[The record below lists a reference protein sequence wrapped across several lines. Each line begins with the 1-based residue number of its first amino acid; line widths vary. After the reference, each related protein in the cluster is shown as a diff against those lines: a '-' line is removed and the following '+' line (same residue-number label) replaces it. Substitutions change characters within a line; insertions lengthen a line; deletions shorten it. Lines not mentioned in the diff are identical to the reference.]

1 MRVDSTFTVD
11 APMDA
16 VWATILDVPT
26 VTPCVPGARVVSRLA
41 DDAYQVAVTVK
52 VGPVTM
58 QFRGQ
63 LQILE
68 RDDAARRAVMRGKAK
83 EARGQG
89 TAQAT
94 VDLRLTAMDGG
105 VRGDITADVQL
116 SGRAAAMGQGVLR
129 EVTTQLVDQFA
140 RNLAELLQSRQTAPV
155 GPPDESLSGPNVL
168 AGVDVAT
175 ADSSYHPT
183 TEREESPERI
193 GRAIGEDVGAARA
206 ANGAAAGATPGSGS
220 GPTAATLPEAPVSG
234 GAQSSPGG
242 RGVDRIAAGQ
252 RAHSPSLP
260 EPGSVPGTESGNA
273 DGAGASL
280 DAAGMVRSIVMSRLR
295 DPKVAI
301 PLAAVGILLLMRA
314 GGRRRQTEGRLTLDE
329 FERLLDVVERR
340 LAAPS

>member
-1 MRVDSTFTVD
+1 
-11 APMDA
+11 MDA

-26 VTPCVPGARVVSRLA
+26 VAPCVPGARVVSRLA
-41 DDAYQVAVTVK
+41 DDAYQVAVTIK
-52 VGPVTM
+52 VGPITM
-58 QFRGQ
+58 QFNGQ
-63 LQILE
+63 LQIVE
-68 RDDAARRAVMRGKAK
+68 RDDTARRAVMRGKAK

-94 VDLRLTAMDGG
+94 VDLRLTDADGG

-129 EVTTQLVDQFA
+129 EITTQLVDQFA
-140 RNLAELLQSRQTAPV
+140 RNLAELLQSRHAAPV
-155 GPPDESLSGPNVL
+155 GPPDESLSGPNIL

-193 GRAIGEDVGAARA
+193 GRTIGEDVGAARA

-220 GPTAATLPEAPVSG
+220 GRTATTLPEAPVSG

-260 EPGSVPGTESGNA
+260 GRGPEPESDNV

-295 DPKVAI
+295 DPRVAV
-301 PLAAVGILLLMRA
+301 PLAAVGILLLVRA
-314 GGRRRQTEGRLTLDE
+314 GGRRRQSEGRLTVDE

-340 LAAPS
+340 LAARS